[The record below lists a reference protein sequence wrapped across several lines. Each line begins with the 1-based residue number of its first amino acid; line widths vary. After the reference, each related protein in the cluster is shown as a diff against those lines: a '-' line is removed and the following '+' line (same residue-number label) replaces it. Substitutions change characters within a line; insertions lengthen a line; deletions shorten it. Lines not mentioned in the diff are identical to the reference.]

1 MKNKVKNILI
11 LFAIVATVCIIGVKV
26 YAQTANSNVP
36 ETYEVKNEDIPNST
50 YVIGTHMFTREKNGE
65 TGYEG
70 QLSTQLI
77 MLASQ
82 TINSD
87 NLNDMIIY
95 YKNPRGKWVNALTEN
110 TVAAPETF
118 EISKKDLVRYVPAPV
133 LQVNTFVYSEINQMQ
148 DLDINVKNYEDY
160 YSESDEYIYNVSGIE
175 YSRTLVGGDGVRRY
189 EVLSTVSNPDS
200 FFSITRRNGNEKTQY
215 VARAYIVDA
224 QGKKI
229 YSDYSEILE
238 IDIYDSNEKN
248 SMSLDE
254 FKAITNETTLGEL
267 KSKYNLESSVVN
279 LSEEPAEYLYDFKGY
294 INNSGGITPNIQFEF
309 DSDKDSATVKAKVYR
324 NQVSDEEI
332 DHNDYDDGDGEIE
345 MSDFD
350 SIELTTAEA
359 LMELLGDPYMI
370 KAIYEREGS
379 GGIPSVEYPTIELTY
394 KIKDTDQI
402 INFSFANSGKG
413 KLITTDFPKFYAND
427 LVDKKYVTA
436 DGKFELEFT
445 SFNNNNNDRISF
457 TLTTNTGRIIQAK
470 AEARATTLEKLQTDY
485 IFRGE
490 VEGGVIIGR
499 LRQLGNNKFII
510 DSFVFKKTEDAN
522 ELPEALNDLNI
533 GYNKLELTLKS
544 E

>member
-11 LFAIVATVCIIGVKV
+11 LFVIVAMVCIVGVKV
-26 YAQTANSNVP
+26 YAENANSNVP
-36 ETYEVKNEDIPNST
+36 ETYEVKSEDIPNST
-50 YVIGTHMFTREKNGE
+50 YVIGTHMFTREKNEE

-87 NLNDMIIY
+87 NLDDMIIY

-148 DLDINVKNYEDY
+148 DLDINVNNYEDY
-160 YSESDEYIYNVSGIE
+160 YSESEEYTYNVTGIE
-175 YSRTLVGGDGVRRY
+175 FSKTWVGGDGVRRY

-200 FFSITRRNGNEKTQY
+200 FFSITRRNGNEKSSY

-224 QGKKI
+224 QGNKI

-238 IDIYDSNEKN
+238 IDLYSSNEKN
-248 SMSLDE
+248 SMSLE
-254 FKAITNETTLGEL
+254 QFKAVTNETTLGEL
-267 KSKYNLESSVVN
+267 KSKYDLEPSVVN
-279 LSEEPAEYLYDFKGY
+279 LGKNTTEYLYDFKGY

-324 NQVSDEEI
+324 NQVSDDEI
-332 DHNDYDDGDGEIE
+332 DHNDYDDGDGNIE
-345 MSDFD
+345 MSDFE
-350 SIELTTAEA
+350 SIELTTADA
-359 LMELLGDPYMI
+359 LMELLGEPYMI

-379 GGIPSVEYPTIELTY
+379 GGIPSTEYPTIELTY

-402 INFSFANSGKG
+402 INFSFANNGKG
-413 KLITTDFPKFYAND
+413 KMITTDFPSFYAKD
-427 LVDKKYVTA
+427 LVDKKYATA
-436 DGKFELEFT
+436 DGNFELEFT
-445 SFNNNNNDRISF
+445 SFSNLNDRVNF
-457 TLTTNTGRIIQAK
+457 TLTTKTGRIIQVK

-485 IFRGE
+485 VFRGE

-510 DSFVFKKTEDAN
+510 DSFVFKKTEDTN
-522 ELPEALNDLNI
+522 SLPEALNDLNI